1 MISRRRVSMHTALG
15 AIVASAAVLAFAA
28 PCAAGVESAAAAA
41 PLAETAKPRMKRY
54 FFVLLRSGPNRTQS
68 KEESERIQEG
78 HMAHIRATAAA
89 GKLQIA
95 GPFDD
100 EGGDWRGILIYDT
113 ATLAEARALCDDD
126 PAVKAGRLVCDIHGW
141 WSQQGATLK

>member
-1 MISRRRVSMHTALG
+1 MR
-15 AIVASAAVLAFAA
+15 AAVIGFIAGAALLAHAA
-28 PCAAGVESAAAAA
+28 PRATGAESPAAGAA
-41 PLAETAKPRMKRY
+41 PAETAKPRMKRY
-54 FFVLLRSGPNRTQS
+54 FFVLLRSGPNRSQS

-78 HMAHIRATAAA
+78 HMAHIRETAAA

-113 ATLAEARALCDDD
+113 ATIDEARALCDGD

-141 WSQQGATLK
+141 WSQTGATLK